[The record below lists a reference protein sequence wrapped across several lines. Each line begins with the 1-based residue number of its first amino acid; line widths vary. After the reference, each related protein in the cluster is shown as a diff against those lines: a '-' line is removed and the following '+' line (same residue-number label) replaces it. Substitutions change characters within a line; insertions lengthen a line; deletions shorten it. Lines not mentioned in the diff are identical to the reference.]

1 MTGLG
6 TRFARAVGWAVQ
18 RAYLH
23 CTTPQVRV
31 STVRRSCLLTVLLL
45 PVIPAAAQEP
55 PRAAVTGGV
64 GVSYGGLGVLGELH
78 IKHSPTS
85 VLVGAGGVPGWAF
98 AGASAGL
105 RAYSGRGPNRL
116 YVEAMGA
123 YLISPSGAETDVYG
137 PAILIGYAHIASR
150 GVTFNSAIGGGRRA
164 DNKAGVAL
172 NIGVGFTWH
181 QRARSSKSSDTDGS
195 TSLGGGDRI

>member
-1 MTGLG
+1 
-6 TRFARAVGWAVQ
+6 
-18 RAYLH
+18 
-23 CTTPQVRV
+23 
-31 STVRRSCLLTVLLL
+31 
-45 PVIPAAAQEP
+45 
-55 PRAAVTGGV
+55 VTGGV

-105 RAYSGRGPNRL
+105 RVYSGRGPNRL
-116 YVEAMGA
+116 YVEATGA

-164 DNKAGVAL
+164 DNKVGVAL

-181 QRARSSKSSDTDGS
+181 QRARSPPDSRR
-195 TSLGGGDRI
+195 LAGGGPRCSPDHALAPARRLECQPRRVRCCGSRP